1 MVRKKRSFSLIN
13 FISSMKSGMLLLI
26 LLAGYSTLGT
36 LIPQGNLMGFY
47 EENYSP
53 LIFSLIRIFQ
63 LHRVYSSLYFI
74 ILTVLLSV
82 NLIFCSI
89 RRLPGTLNLY
99 NGDLHVESI
108 LKKNPVIEI
117 ALAENEDPE
126 VVFSHFGFR
135 TYMTAEGA
143 EGKIFFGVRRRL
155 GYFGSYFVHLGLL
168 VVILAFALGKVLGY
182 ETYLRGIPGDELKIT
197 DTEYTMTLQDFD
209 ILYREDYSIHQ
220 YVSSVELRD
229 SSGEVFESGEIT
241 VNHPLRTRGYKIYQ
255 NGTGWML
262 QLVAKKDGVEIL
274 RERFYQS
281 GVVFLEDQNLAMEF
295 RSFYPDF
302 VLSEGKAYT
311 RTPFL
316 SNPRYLFT
324 LYENGQSVYM
334 NVASPGE
341 TIRYGGIEFQAF
353 EPKLYTVLQV
363 VRDPGALF
371 AGIGGVM
378 MLLGLL
384 LTFYYVPQYLV
395 VKEKEGQ
402 LTLSGGAQ
410 KNKEAFKLF
419 LEDRLTTLEDKGGNK
434 A

>member
-1 MVRKKRSFSLIN
+1 MVRKKRSFSLLN
-13 FISSMKSGMLLLI
+13 FVSSMKSGMLLLI

-74 ILTVLLSV
+74 ILTVLLST

-99 NGDLHVESI
+99 RKDLHLDSI
-108 LKKNPVIEI
+108 LKKSPVFEFPID
-117 ALAENEDPE
+117 ENTDPQ
-126 VVFSHFGFR
+126 VIFSHFGFR
-135 TYMTAEGA
+135 KHLEGQGE
-143 EGKIFFGVRRRL
+143 EGKIFYSVRRSL

-168 VVILAFALGKVLGY
+168 IVILAFALGKVLGY
-182 ETYLRGIPGDELKIT
+182 ETYLRGIPGDELSVT
-197 DTEYTMTLQDFD
+197 DTDITLKLQDFD
-209 ILYREDYSIHQ
+209 ILYREDYSVHQ
-220 YVSSVELRD
+220 YVSSVELMD
-229 SSGEVFESGEIT
+229 QEGEIFEAGEIT

-262 QLVAKKDGVEIL
+262 QLVAKEDGEEIL

-281 GVVFLEDQNLAMEF
+281 GVVFLEEKNLAMEF
-295 RSFYPDF
+295 RGFYPDF

-311 RTPFL
+311 KTPFL
-316 SNPRYLFT
+316 NNPRYLFT

-341 TIRYGGIEFQAF
+341 TISYGALEFQAF
-353 EPKLYTVLQV
+353 EPRLYTVLQV
-363 VRDPGALF
+363 VRDPGAVF
-371 AGIGGVM
+371 AGIGGAM

-410 KNKEAFKLF
+410 KNKVAYRLF
-419 LEDRLTTLEDKGGNK
+419 IEDRLPTLEDKGGRK